1 LIGRAVTGAARTM
14 GGMDEQ
20 LMQRRR
26 FWQALTDQEKEL
38 RLTELR
44 RRQQAQIEIEL
55 RLLDFR

>member
-1 LIGRAVTGAARTM
+1 M
-14 GGMDEQ
+14 GGMNEQ
-20 LMQRRR
+20 LIQPRRS
-26 FWQALTDQEKEL
+26 WHALTDQEKEL

>member
-1 LIGRAVTGAARTM
+1 M
-14 GGMDEQ
+14 GGMNEQ
-20 LMQRRR
+20 RLQRLQRGR
-26 FWQALTDQEKEL
+26 SWHALTTQEKEL